1 MKFTNLIR
9 FFFNFIVTL
18 TNEIRQIE
26 ENLVNSSPDLL
37 SRGVAGTKSGR
48 EEFKSI
54 SGHLANADSL
64 RHYFY
69 VLSTIWA
76 FYAP

>member
-9 FFFNFIVTL
+9 FFFNLIVTL

-48 EEFKSI
+48 EEFKSPPPI
-54 SGHLANADSL
+54 LDGHLANTEI
-64 RHYFY
+64 FWGITFTFW
-69 VLSTIWA
+69 STI
-76 FYAP
+76 